1 MPIYATCCKT
11 CALEGSVFRKI
22 DVRDELP
29 PCPCGGELYRLIT
42 KSFVQ
47 GSFEPYISPASGQVI
62 DSWSKRRE
70 EMSKGGYITWEPG
83 LDKDIA
89 RNKIEQQEKALK
101 PIHDT
106 VDQLVTSLNT
116 AGKLE
121 NSNAL

>member
-1 MPIYATCCKT
+1 MT
-11 CALEGSVFRKI
+11 
-22 DVRDELP
+22 
-29 PCPCGGELYRLIT
+29 
-42 KSFVQ
+42 
-47 GSFEPYISPASGQVI
+47 
-62 DSWSKRRE
+62 
-70 EMSKGGYITWEPG
+70 KGGYITWEPG